1 MFKAAYRNLAPEE
14 FDQRIQTLYKI
25 LESCELCPRQCRIN
39 RLKGEVGF
47 CKATADVM
55 VSSIGSH
62 FGEEPELVGHHGSG
76 TIFLTHCNLGC
87 LFCQNYDI
95 SHLGSGTVMAV
106 DEIVKGMLYLQKR
119 GCHNINFVTPTHYT
133 PQLTKAIQLAAGNGL
148 TVPIVYNC
156 GGYESLEVIRLLE
169 GIVDIYMPDMKYSD
183 LEQAKKYSNAPDY
196 FERCTAALREMHRQ
210 VGVLKTDARG
220 VAERG
225 VLIRH
230 LVMPGDVAGSRRTL
244 EFIAHDLSADSY
256 VNIMFQYRPVYRAH
270 EFPEINR
277 RPRLSEYNAVVD
289 MARELGLHRGFDKEF
304 LLY

>member
-1 MFKAAYRNLAPEE
+1 
-14 FDQRIQTLYKI
+14 
-25 LESCELCPRQCRIN
+25 
-39 RLKGEVGF
+39 
-47 CKATADVM
+47 M
-55 VSSIGSH
+55 VSSIGPH

-95 SHLGSGTVMAV
+95 SHLGSGTVMAI

-133 PQLTKAIQLAAGNGL
+133 PQLTKAIQLAAANGL

-183 LEQAKKYSNAPDY
+183 SEQAKTYSTAPDY
-196 FERCTAALREMHRQ
+196 FERCTDALQEMHRQ
-210 VGVLKTDARG
+210 VGVLKTDPHG

-270 EFPEINR
+270 DFPEINR
-277 RPRLSEYNAVVD
+277 RPRLSEFNAVVD